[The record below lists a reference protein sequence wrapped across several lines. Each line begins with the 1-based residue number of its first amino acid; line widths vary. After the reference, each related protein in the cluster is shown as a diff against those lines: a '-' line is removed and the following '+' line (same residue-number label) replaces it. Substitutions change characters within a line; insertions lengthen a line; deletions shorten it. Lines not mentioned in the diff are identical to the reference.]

1 MKFEINNRWTGSIIF
16 ATETKTIALAVNAAI
31 AAGANLSSADLSSA
45 NLSRADLSS
54 ADLSSANLSRA
65 DLSSAYLRSAD
76 LSRADLRSANLRG
89 ADLRGADLSSADLS
103 SANLSSADLHSAD
116 LHSANL
122 RGANL
127 RSADLRGADLRG
139 ADLPSPS
146 VVLLAAWDTLSAELT
161 ADLMVYDASFHPDE
175 TAFTRWAEGGACP
188 YEHAHVQRA
197 CNFNEDRTQ
206 WGKGKLV
213 KPFTLML
220 RLFKEKSI
228 TW

>member
-31 AAGANLSSADLSSA
+31 AAGANLSSA
-45 NLSRADLSS
+45 N
-54 ADLSSANLSRA
+54 
-65 DLSSAYLRSAD
+65 
-76 LSRADLRSANLRG
+76 
-89 ADLRGADLSSADLS
+89 
-103 SANLSSADLHSAD
+103 
-116 LHSANL
+116 
-122 RGANL
+122 
-127 RSADLRGADLRG
+127 
-139 ADLPSPS
+139 LPSPS
-146 VVLLAAWDTLSAELT
+146 VVLLAAWGTLSAELT

-197 CNFNEDRTQ
+197 CIFNEDRTQ

>member
-1 MKFEINNRWTGSIIF
+1 MSKIQIKSRWNSDKVLFETDAESIG
-16 ATETKTIALAVNAAI
+16 AAVLAAI
-31 AAGANLSSADLSSA
+31 ALKTNLRGAYLSSADLSSAYLRSANLSSADLSSA
-45 NLSRADLSS
+45 
-54 ADLSSANLSRA
+54 
-65 DLSSAYLRSAD
+65 
-76 LSRADLRSANLRG
+76 DLRR
-89 ADLRGADLSSADLS
+89 
-103 SANLSSADLHSAD
+103 
-116 LHSANL
+116 
-122 RGANL
+122 
-127 RSADLRGADLRG
+127 

-146 VVLLAAWDTLSAELT
+146 VVLLAAWGTLSAELT

>member
-31 AAGANLSSADLSSA
+31 AAGANLSGA

-54 ADLSSANLSRA
+54 ANLHGADLSRA
-65 DLSSAYLRSAD
+65 DLSSAYLRSANVCG
-76 LSRADLRSANLRG
+76 ADLRSANL
-89 ADLRGADLSSADLS
+89 SS
-103 SANLSSADLHSAD
+103 
-116 LHSANL
+116 
-122 RGANL
+122 
-127 RSADLRGADLRG
+127 

-146 VVLLAAWDTLSAELT
+146 VVLLAAWGTLSAELT